1 MRLNSSLDLSLFC
14 YLPCILLIYI
24 FNELEIEVEFEKEAS
39 TFTSNEQVVLCV
51 HKIST
56 KNSFQK
62 KLPAELPQK
71 LVIFKNSKNLQK
83 IYRNT
88 QVYNLISVPQ
98 ITQYPLGDAIILSK
112 TTRAMVARRRRE
124 AMLKLEQ
131 IKQC

>member
-24 FNELEIEVEFEKEAS
+24 FNKLEIEVEFEKEAS

-131 IKQC
+131 IEQC

>member
-24 FNELEIEVEFEKEAS
+24 FNKLEIEVKFEKEAS

-98 ITQYPLGDAIILSK
+98 ITQYPLGDAIILCK

>member
-1 MRLNSSLDLSLFC
+1 M
-14 YLPCILLIYI
+14 
-24 FNELEIEVEFEKEAS
+24 S

-51 HKIST
+51 QKIST

-88 QVYNLISVPQ
+88 RVYNLISVLQ
-98 ITQYPLGDAIILSK
+98 ITQYPLGDVIILSK

-131 IKQC
+131 ITQC

>member
-24 FNELEIEVEFEKEAS
+24 FNKLEIEVEFEKEAS

-98 ITQYPLGDAIILSK
+98 ITQYPLGDAIILCK

>member
-24 FNELEIEVEFEKEAS
+24 FNKLEIEVEFEKEAS

-112 TTRAMVARRRRE
+112 TTRAMVARRSRE

>member
-24 FNELEIEVEFEKEAS
+24 FNKLEIEVKFEKEAS

>member
-24 FNELEIEVEFEKEAS
+24 FNKLEIEVEFEKEAS

>member
-24 FNELEIEVEFEKEAS
+24 FNKLEIEVEFEKEAS

-71 LVIFKNSKNLQK
+71 LFIFKNSKNLQK

-98 ITQYPLGDAIILSK
+98 ITQYPLGDAIILCK

>member
-1 MRLNSSLDLSLFC
+1 MRLNSSLDQSLFC

-24 FNELEIEVEFEKEAS
+24 FNKLEIEVEFEKEAS

-98 ITQYPLGDAIILSK
+98 ITQYPLGDAIILCK